1 MSTAEFNSTRNELL
15 QWIGSSSDERLIEL
29 LNSIRLSFKAKN
41 EDWWVDLSAVD
52 REGIERGLKDMKAGN
67 THTSQEFWRKLKNG
81 E

>member
-41 EDWWVDLSAVD
+41 ADWWDDLNTVDK
-52 REGIERGLKDMKAGN
+52 EGIERGLKDMQAGN
-67 THTSQEFWRKLKNG
+67 THSSSEFWKKLKNG

>member
-41 EDWWVDLSAVD
+41 ADWWVDLSAVD